1 MQTETV
7 ATTSATE
14 QMNRTP
20 VVALVGATTISE
32 IGSVLTLIALPWFV
46 LVTTGSAAKTGLTGF
61 FIALPSFVAGLFGGT
76 VVDRLGHKRASVIA
90 DVVSGVGIV
99 LVPLLYHTVGLAF
112 WQLLALVFLGALLTI
127 PGVSARRSLL
137 PELAGLARWRLA
149 RVNTAFEAIQ
159 FLSLLLGPPLA
170 GLLIVWLGA
179 SNVLWIDA
187 ATFGVSAA
195 IVALAI
201 PAAPTGAPAAPGG
214 YLAELA
220 RGLRFLRR
228 DPVLLSLAL
237 SLAITNFLGN
247 SAFAVLLPVYAKET
261 YGRATVLG
269 LLAAVWGAGALAW
282 AAAFGAIGHPLSR
295 RVLWIA
301 PPLVAGLVY
310 AVFALKPPLP
320 LLAVALALDGLAIGP
335 GNPLL
340 VTIRHERTP
349 AELRGRVFGTFSA
362 IAQVATPLGIV
373 LAGYLVE
380 GLGLRITL
388 LALSVS
394 FLVVG
399 AGMLFVP
406 AFHDMD
412 APAQAGLHEG
422 AA

>member
-1 MQTETV
+1 L
-7 ATTSATE
+7 
-14 QMNRTP
+14 
-20 VVALVGATTISE
+20 LV
-32 IGSVLTLIALPWFV
+32 
-46 LVTTGSAAKTGLTGF
+46 
-61 FIALPSFVAGLFGGT
+61 
-76 VVDRLGHKRASVIA
+76 
-90 DVVSGVGIV
+90 
-99 LVPLLYHTVGLAF
+99 
-112 WQLLALVFLGALLTI
+112 LVFLGALLNI
-127 PGVSARRSLL
+127 PCVSARRSLL

-170 GLLIVWLGA
+170 GVLIVWLGA

-195 IVALAI
+195 VVALAI
-201 PAAPTGAPAAPGG
+201 PAAPAGMTAAARGG

-228 DPVLLSLAL
+228 DPVLLSLAV

-247 SAFAVLLPVYAKET
+247 SAFAVLLPVYAKEA

-269 LLAAVWGAGALAW
+269 LLAAVWGAGALAG
-282 AAAFGAIGHPLSR
+282 AATFGAIGHRLSR
-295 RVLWIA
+295 RALWIA

-349 AELRGRVFGTFSA
+349 AELRG
-362 IAQVATPLGIV
+362 
-373 LAGYLVE
+373 
-380 GLGLRITL
+380 
-388 LALSVS
+388 
-394 FLVVG
+394 
-399 AGMLFVP
+399 
-406 AFHDMD
+406 
-412 APAQAGLHEG
+412 
-422 AA
+422 